1 MNTKKQA
8 VLHVA
13 KVLGLGMVVSAIVG
27 TAVASLEKETLVV
40 ATAIVGLTALI
51 YMLYSTKLDELDAE
65 IKLAESQARIDA
77 IKAQKQV

>member
-27 TAVASLEKETLVV
+27 TAVASLEKETLLM

>member
-1 MNTKKQA
+1 MSTKKQA

-13 KVLGLGMVVSAIVG
+13 KVLGLGLVVSAIVG

>member
-1 MNTKKQA
+1 MSTKKQA

-77 IKAQKQV
+77 IKAQKRV

>member
-1 MNTKKQA
+1 MSTKKQA

-27 TAVASLEKETLVV
+27 TAVNSLEKETLIMI
-40 ATAIVGLTALI
+40 TAIFGLTALI

-77 IKAQKQV
+77 IKAQKRV

>member
-1 MNTKKQA
+1 MSTKKQA

-65 IKLAESQARIDA
+65 IKLAESEARIDA

>member
-65 IKLAESQARIDA
+65 IKLAESEARIDA

>member
-1 MNTKKQA
+1 MNKKKQA

-13 KVLGLGMVVSAIVG
+13 KVLGLGLVVSAIVG

>member
-8 VLHVA
+8 VLHVV
-13 KVLGLGMVVSAIVG
+13 KVLGLGIVVSAIVG
-27 TAVASLEKETLVV
+27 TAVASLEKETLLM
-40 ATAIVGLTALI
+40 ATAIVGLSALI

-65 IKLAESQARIDA
+65 IKLAESEARIDA

>member
-1 MNTKKQA
+1 MSTKKQA
-8 VLHVA
+8 VLYVA

-27 TAVASLEKETLVV
+27 TAVASLEKETLIV
-40 ATAIVGLTALI
+40 ATAIVGLTAII

>member
-8 VLHVA
+8 VLHVV
-13 KVLGLGMVVSAIVG
+13 KVLGLGIVVSAIVG
-27 TAVASLEKETLVV
+27 TAVASLEKETLLM

-51 YMLYSTKLDELDAE
+51 YMLYSTKLDELESE
-65 IKLAESQARIDA
+65 IKLAESEARIDA

>member
-1 MNTKKQA
+1 MSTKKQA